1 MININSDSYTK
12 LNINGEIIETT
23 FTLENC
29 TTAIANSIRRTILS
43 NIPIVT
49 FDDTWYNNP
58 AKRSILIHK
67 NTSAIH
73 NEFLSHR
80 LSLLPI
86 NMYKTSNLKIVTI
99 LKDSIRSFN
108 FKNNDNVPTFY
119 LKLKNNEAT
128 RTEKNMI
135 GYIKVFSNDFRVKNK
150 ITDIEEDINDYI
162 LPDPY
167 TNDYCIIDLLKSNIL
182 DDNEGEELDLEAKPT
197 IGNGLINA
205 RYTPVGT
212 VSYSFEV
219 DESNVESVFNLEV
232 EYKNTERS
240 KKKIAQLSNNEI
252 SVMKKSFNLLGKERV
267 FKCNNYG
274 EANCIKF
281 CVESIGFLGANQI
294 VMDSLYILELKLRD
308 ILNSIKFKEENNEI
322 IFTPTDKLLINKSY
336 SELNSY
342 NIILNN
348 ENHTIGNLISEY
360 NKMLYCG
367 EDPID
372 TDILSFT
379 SYKMPHPLKEIIE
392 IKLILNSKNNLK
404 NLYNILINYLI
415 KDTPKTNKSDEEIDY
430 DIIIM
435 IFIKTIQYIL
445 NDIEI
450 LKNKWNELNDNSL
463 NSSFEIMDSDEY
475 FNHLNNNENI
485 LIKNLL

>member
-240 KKKIAQLSNNEI
+240 KKKLHNFLT
-252 SVMKKSFNLLGKERV
+252 MK
-267 FKCNNYG
+267 
-274 EANCIKF
+274 
-281 CVESIGFLGANQI
+281 FL
-294 VMDSLYILELKLRD
+294 
-308 ILNSIKFKEENNEI
+308 
-322 IFTPTDKLLINKSY
+322 
-336 SELNSY
+336 
-342 NIILNN
+342 
-348 ENHTIGNLISEY
+348 
-360 NKMLYCG
+360 
-367 EDPID
+367 
-372 TDILSFT
+372 
-379 SYKMPHPLKEIIE
+379 
-392 IKLILNSKNNLK
+392 
-404 NLYNILINYLI
+404 
-415 KDTPKTNKSDEEIDY
+415 
-430 DIIIM
+430 
-435 IFIKTIQYIL
+435 
-445 NDIEI
+445 
-450 LKNKWNELNDNSL
+450 
-463 NSSFEIMDSDEY
+463 
-475 FNHLNNNENI
+475 
-485 LIKNLL
+485 